1 MLPKVTQLV
10 SKTKGR
16 ILIFTVGSSHT
27 PYNTILLLKLVRKRF
42 KIFHVE
48 NGILLCHKRNTFEL
62 LLMRWMNLEPIIQNE
77 VRQKEKGKYR
87 ILKHIYIYIYIYIY
101 AI

>member
-62 LLMRWMNLEPIIQNE
+62 LLMRWMNPEPIMQWE
-77 VRQKEKGKYR
+77 VSQKGKDKYH
-87 ILKHIYIYIYIYIY
+87 ILTHIHLEEWY
-101 AI
+101 